1 MKKYEIVLILDP
13 TIEDSEVDD
22 KFESVLEIL
31 TSQGVKIIEDQTLDW
46 GKRKLAYPIKKKTNG
61 IYRIYR
67 FNAKTQAITEIER
80 RLRINEQVLRSL
92 IVLYDPETERI
103 AKPTEAKK

>member
-1 MKKYEIVLILDP
+1 MRKYEIALLLDP
-13 TIEDSEVDD
+13 TIEDTEVDD

-31 TSQGVKIIEDQTLDW
+31 KSQGAKIIEDQTLDW
-46 GKRKLAYPIKKKTNG
+46 GKRKLAYPIKKKGNG

-67 FNAKTQAITEIER
+67 FNAETRAITEIER
-80 RLRINEQVLRSL
+80 RLRIDEQVLRSL

-103 AKPTEAKK
+103 AAPAEVKK

>member
-1 MKKYEIVLILDP
+1 MKKYEIVLFLDP

-31 TSQGVKIIEDQTLDW
+31 RSQGAEIIQDQTLDW
-46 GKRKLAYPIKKKTNG
+46 GKRKFAYPVKKKDNG
-61 IYRIYR
+61 IFRVYR
-67 FNAKTQAITEIER
+67 FNAETQAIAEIER
-80 RLRINEQVLRSL
+80 RLRIVEMVLRSL

-103 AKPTEAKK
+103 AKPAETKK

>member
-31 TSQGVKIIEDQTLDW
+31 RSQGAEIIQDQTLDW
-46 GKRKLAYPIKKKTNG
+46 GKRKFAYPVKKKDNG
-61 IYRIYR
+61 IYRVYR
-67 FNAKTQAITEIER
+67 FNVETQAIAEIER
-80 RLRINEQVLRSL
+80 RLRIVEMVLRSL

-103 AKPTEAKK
+103 AKPAETKK

>member
-13 TIEDSEVDD
+13 TLEDSEVDD

-31 TSQGVKIIEDQTLDW
+31 RSQGAEILEDQTLDW
-46 GKRKLAYPIKKKTNG
+46 GKRKLAYPIKKKVTG

-67 FNAKTQAITEIER
+67 FNSQTQSIAEIER
-80 RLRINEQVLRSL
+80 RLRIDEQVLRSL
-92 IVLYDPETERI
+92 IVLYDPDTERI
-103 AKPTEAKK
+103 AKPAETKK